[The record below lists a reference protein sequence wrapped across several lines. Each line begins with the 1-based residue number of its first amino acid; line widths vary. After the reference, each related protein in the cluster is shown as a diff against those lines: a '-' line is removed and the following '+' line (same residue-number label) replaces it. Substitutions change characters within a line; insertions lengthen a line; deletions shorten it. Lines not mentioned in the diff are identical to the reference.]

1 MSKPAATL
9 QAAANPRLHGWT
21 LWVASQ
27 GEEHQGALVRFG
39 LDSDAG
45 LVELFNSRN
54 AALVETVAQAGATFR
69 TMEGYTLDGAAVLR
83 LVEAARSQGG
93 LVL

>member
-1 MSKPAATL
+1 MPLSLTDADLDAIR
-9 QAAANPRLHGWT
+9 QV
-21 LWVASQ
+21 VA
-27 GEEHQGALVRFG
+27 EEI
-39 LDSDAG
+39 
-45 LVELFNSRN
+45 SRNN

-69 TMEGYTLDGAAVLR
+69 TTEGHTLDGAAVLR